1 MELLGL
7 VYNGGSTDI
16 KEIECTNLRNEHL
29 MPNIRLF
36 YQYLH
41 GYREEPDLVGYDTLI
56 RKEIDRSSIFA
67 AFKRK
72 IVRDDP
78 ELSAVFAD
86 ALV

>member
-1 MELLGL
+1 
-7 VYNGGSTDI
+7 
-16 KEIECTNLRNEHL
+16 

-36 YQYLH
+36 YQYI
-41 GYREEPDLVGYDTLI
+41 RNFRDEPDLGYDKDI
-56 RKEIDRSSIFA
+56 RNEIARSSIFA